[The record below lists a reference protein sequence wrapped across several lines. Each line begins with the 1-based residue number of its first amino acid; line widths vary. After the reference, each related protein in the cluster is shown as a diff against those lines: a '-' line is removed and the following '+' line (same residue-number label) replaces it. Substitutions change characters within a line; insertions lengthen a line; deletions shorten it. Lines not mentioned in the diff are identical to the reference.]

1 MTETDT
7 AAGTDM
13 VNHLI
18 PQTASYTWTNQA
30 VSVSVN
36 PLNGNI
42 LFAQSGGLIYRQP
55 GGTGTLSTVCT
66 DTRSWQDAVE
76 NPYNND
82 VYAVDNVSVYRQ
94 VGGAGPFS
102 PITSG
107 ATKPYRI
114 RVNFSN
120 GNVYIVDFA
129 TGTTSYVYMQTG
141 GAGAFNVVFSNNSQW
156 GALDIEQSTQNVY
169 IGSFSGGNFY
179 VQLGGSGTFT
189 LVPQITGCTHN
200 WGGIA
205 IDGSNGLLYGT
216 TSTMPGSVWRIRVA
230 DGTCTELPGS
240 SRTYGWHGDFFDP
253 TKGSLLACNS
263 GTGSGAIINKLSAS
277 TITFPI
283 SATSAG
289 TATLT
294 LSSSATGTVIASGT
308 ISGTGTMSNTATGTL
323 TATSTATGT
332 TTSTSSTTSTGTATY
347 LGTGTTTG
355 TYTHPTAHVSEE
367 PTVTL
372 TNTVATTSMS
382 LATFSSGLATAVR
395 QMNAGDV
402 ATALGFWPSNSTVS
416 GTTGQWGVF
425 TGPNSVGNAPF
436 TPAKP
441 LVFSETTFP
450 NSNVSSSGS
459 VWQSVYA
466 TSLSLSESAVVH
478 ISGVLTVQG
487 TNGYSCA
494 VNINLD
500 GTVIGPQYPASSGYG
515 AAGTYVVAIP
525 FTASAYKGA
534 GSWGMNVNLYANGG
548 QTCTVNANT
557 SSISI
562 VEYM

>member
-1 MTETDT
+1 LVLSIDYLATSLGQTGIPWLGMTTLGTNVYAAT
-7 AAGTDM
+7 ANDGIYM
-13 VNHLI
+13 
-18 PQTASYTWTNQA
+18 QT
-30 VSVSVN
+30 
-36 PLNGNI
+36 
-42 LFAQSGGLIYRQP
+42 
-55 GGTGTLSTVCT
+55 GGTGAFSKIWGGSYDVVGMTTLGS
-66 DTRSWQDAVE
+66 
-76 NPYNND
+76 N
-82 VYAVDNVSVYRQ
+82 VYAAVP
-94 VGGAGPFS
+94 GHG
-102 PITSG
+102 
-107 ATKPYRI
+107 
-114 RVNFSN
+114 
-120 GNVYIVDFA
+120 
-129 TGTTSYVYMQTG
+129 VYMQTG
-141 GAGAFNVVFSNNSQW
+141 GTGAFS
-156 GALDIEQSTQNVY
+156 
-169 IGSFSGGNFY
+169 
-179 VQLGGSGTFT
+179 
-189 LVPQITGCTHN
+189 LV
-200 WGGIA
+200 WA
-205 IDGSNGLLYGT
+205 T
-216 TSTMPGSVWRIRVA
+216 TSTLAGMTTLGTNVYVAVESNGIYMQTGGTGAFSLVWASSSNSLAGMTSMGNDVYLAVFNGDIYKQTNGSGNFTALGESNLGWQGMTTYSTTVLALNHSGQIYA
-230 DGTCTELPGS
+230 LLPGNAHFIPMEYSGRPWRYATVLGQTIYAGAWTS
-240 SRTYGWHGDFFDP
+240 SSDEDIYTFTISP
-253 TKGSLLACNS
+253 
-263 GTGSGAIINKLSAS
+263 AIYTLSYS
-277 TITFPI
+277 SPTITL
-283 SATSAG
+283 TS
-289 TATLT
+289 TATISNT
-294 LSSSATGTVIASGT
+294 DTVTTTGT
-308 ISGTGTMSNTATGTL
+308 ISGTATLSTTL
-323 TATSTATGT
+323 TSTQTATSTATGT
-332 TTSTSSTTSTGTATY
+332 ATSTSSTTSTGTATY

-459 VWQSVYA
+459 AWQSVYA